1 MAGPWEKYQ
10 TKAAQGAAAPWEKY
24 QALDAERVAP
34 TDLGNFDVNKEAD
47 QYEALRGVTTLGDS
61 SDGILGG
68 IPFGDEA
75 ASAMTGL
82 ARAGMN
88 AFKGDGFNY
97 SQEYNRQM
105 ALNEELQRRREE
117 RSPIAST
124 VGKIGGSVA
133 VAGAVAPK
141 MLSTTYATAPT
152 AGRIAAG
159 LGDGLLTGLAYGAGE
174 GQGLPERGKNALY
187 GMGTGAALGAAMP
200 AIGAGV
206 SKAYEAFRNTRL
218 ANPIAAQAG
227 ARPEALRIIGDVL
240 DADNTLG
247 VAGRQNMARAG
258 QEAMLVDAG
267 TTAQSLLD
275 QTIQRSGAGAR
286 TARDAI
292 SQRVSRDSQAITSA
306 LDDAFGAPAMAM
318 AGTADKSGRAALSGL
333 YDQAYSKPIDYATA
347 KGLEIEQMI
356 KSRVPKSA
364 IDAANNLMR
373 VEGAPP
379 SRQILARV
387 ADDGSIAL
395 ERLPDV
401 RQLDYITRGLNEI
414 ADQADGMGKLGGT
427 TQMGRAYGNL
437 SKDIRSRLKS
447 LVPEY
452 GHALDTAGTE
462 IGKVKAAEFGYEMM
476 GIGVNRQEVQHFL
489 TGIPKAEKAE
499 LVKNIRQSIDD
510 KIANVTR
517 AVTDGDMDAREA
529 IKALKDL
536 SSKSSREKV
545 LLTIGPDKS
554 QRLFTELD
562 RATKSFELRAG
573 VTQNSKTYARQA
585 MDDRVKDYTQPGIV
599 GSLARGEVKNTL
611 HKAVQAATGN
621 TDDVL
626 RNKADKIYSQIAE
639 ILTRQ
644 GGAGNTTYNAVN
656 QLKQTDA
663 ATLAQSDAIRRFISS
678 RLSYPATVQTVD
690 IQRR

>member
-10 TKAAQGAAAPWEKY
+10 TKAATGSAAPWEKY
-24 QALDAERVAP
+24 QAIDQERAASS
-34 TDLGNFDVNKEAD
+34 DLGTFDVQKQAD
-47 QYEALRGVTTLGDS
+47 QYEALRAPGAFSDS
-61 SDGILGG
+61 SDSILGG

-75 ASAMTGL
+75 VSAMTGL
-82 ARAGMN
+82 ARAGIN
-88 AFKGDGFNY
+88 AVKGDGFNY

-124 VGKIGGSVA
+124 VGKVGGSIGVA
-133 VAGAVAPK
+133 ASAAPA
-141 MLSTTYATAPT
+141 MLSTRFASAPI
-152 AGRIAAG
+152 AGRVAAG
-159 LGDGLLTGLAYGAGE
+159 IGDGLGSGLVYGAGE
-174 GQGLPERGKNALY
+174 GRGLTERAQNAAW
-187 GMGTGAALGAAMP
+187 GGGIGTIFGGAMP
-200 AIGAGV
+200 LAGAGA
-206 SKAYEAFRNTRL
+206 SKAYEAFRNSRL
-218 ANPIAAQAG
+218 ANPIASQAG
-227 ARPEALRIIGDVL
+227 STPEALRVIGDVL

-247 VAGRQNMARAG
+247 AVGRQNMARAG

-267 TTAQSLLD
+267 PTAQSLLD
-275 QTIQRSGAGAR
+275 QTIQRSGSGAR
-286 TARDAI
+286 VARDAI
-292 SQRVSRDSQAITSA
+292 SQRVSRDSAAITSA
-306 LDDAFGAPAMAM
+306 MDDAFGPPAMAM
-318 AGTADKSGRAALSGL
+318 PGAANSSGKAALSGL
-333 YDQAYSKPIDYATA
+333 YDHAYTKPINYAST

-356 KSRVPKSA
+356 KNRVPKSA

-379 SRQILARV
+379 SQQILAKM
-387 ADDGSIAL
+387 ADDGSVVL

-401 RQLDYITRGLNEI
+401 RQLDYITRGLNEV

-452 GHALDTAGTE
+452 GQALDAAGTE
-462 IGKVKAAEFGYEMM
+462 IGKVKAAQFGYDMM
-476 GIGVNRQEVQHFL
+476 GSGVKRQEVQQFL
-489 TGIPKAEKAE
+489 TGLPNAEKTE

-510 KIANVTR
+510 RIANVTR
-517 AVTDGDMDAREA
+517 AVSDGDIDAREA

-536 SSKSSREKV
+536 SSTSSREKV
-545 LLTIGPDKS
+545 LLAIGPKKS
-554 QRLFTELD
+554 QNLFKELD

-585 MDDRVKDYTQPGIV
+585 MDERVKDYTQPGVI

-611 HKAVQAATGN
+611 QKATQVATGN

-626 RNKADKIYSQIAE
+626 RSKSDKIYSQIAE
-639 ILTRQ
+639 ILTRK
-644 GGAGNTTYNAVN
+644 GGPGQEAYNAIN

-663 ATLAQSDAIRRFISS
+663 TTLATSQAIRKFISP
-678 RLSYPATVQTVD
+678 RFAYPATTQLTD
-690 IQRR
+690 KRPR